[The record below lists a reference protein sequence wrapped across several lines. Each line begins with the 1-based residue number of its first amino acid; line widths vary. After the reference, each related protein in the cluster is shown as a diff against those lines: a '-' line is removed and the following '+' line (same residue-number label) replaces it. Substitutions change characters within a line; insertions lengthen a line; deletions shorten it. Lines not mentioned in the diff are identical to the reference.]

1 MRFDQLTIKAQ
12 EAISEA
18 QREARARGNAEL
30 TGEHLL
36 LALLAQN
43 EGVVVPILQKLGVD
57 AASLTREAEAAVD
70 KRPKVTGASADAA
83 PSRELT
89 RVFDRAFEIA
99 REFGDEY
106 ISTEHLLVA
115 LAESDAGDASRMLG
129 KAGARKDA
137 ILRALKEVRG
147 SARIT
152 DPNPEDKY
160 QALKRYTRDLTDLA
174 RRGKI
179 DPVIGRDEEIRRVVQ
194 VLSRRT
200 KNNPVLIGEPG
211 VGKTAIVEGLARR
224 IHMGDVPE
232 GLKNKRVVS
241 LDLGSMIA
249 GAKYRGEFE
258 DRLKAVLK
266 EIEEAQ
272 GTIILFIDELHTL
285 VGAGAT
291 EGSMDASNMLK
302 PALARGELRA
312 IGATTLNEY
321 QKYIEKDAALERRF
335 QPVYVDE
342 PTVDDTISILRGL
355 QERYEVHH
363 GVRITDA
370 ALVAAARLSHR
381 YISDR
386 FLPDKAIDLID
397 EAAARL
403 RTEIDSLPTEIDQVE
418 RRVVSLDI
426 EKRALTKEK
435 TREAEERLQVLERE
449 LAEQRETSTRL
460 RARWSAEK
468 EAIQKIRQTKEAIEQ
483 TRQEAVEA
491 EREGN
496 LQKAA
501 ELSYGRLP
509 QLERELAAQN
519 ARLAELQ
526 QGEPMLREEVDEED
540 IAEMVSRWTGVPVSK
555 MLERETAKLLDMEN
569 RIGQRVIGQREAV
582 TAVSDAVRRSRAG
595 LSDPRR
601 PIGSFIFVGPTG
613 VGKTELARAL
623 AEFLFDDEHAMVRL
637 DMSEYME
644 KHSVARMIGAP
655 PGYVGYE
662 EGGRLTEAIRR
673 RPYSVVLFDE
683 IEKAHPDVFNV
694 LLQVLDDGRL
704 TDGKGR
710 VVSFKNTVII
720 MTSNLGS
727 QWIAEAAAMDEEE
740 VNAKVE
746 EELRRHFRPE
756 FLNRIDDVIVFH
768 RLTREE
774 IEQIVEVQLESLA
787 RTVADRGMR
796 LTWTPEVRRFLAGR
810 GYDPTFGARPLKRLI
825 QKDVSDAL
833 ARQIL
838 TGALASGDT
847 AEVTLSADRERLE
860 IVPKSES
867 EKLKTGAA

>member
-12 EAISEA
+12 EAVQEA
-18 QREARARGNAEL
+18 QRDARARGNAEL
-30 TGEHLL
+30 STDHLL
-36 LALLAQN
+36 LALLRQS
-43 EGVVVPILQKLGVD
+43 EGVVAPILQKLGLD
-57 AASLTREAEAAVD
+57 PDLLAREIEAD
-70 KRPKVTGASADAA
+70 LDRRPKVTGASADAMVS
-83 PSRELT
+83 PDLT
-89 RVFDRAFEIA
+89 RVFDRAFELM

-106 ISTEHLLVA
+106 VSTEHFLVA
-115 LAESDAGDASRMLG
+115 LAEPA
-129 KAGARKDA
+129 AGATAKRLASKGASKDA
-137 ILRALKEVRG
+137 LFKALKEVRG
-147 SARIT
+147 STRVT

-179 DPVIGRDEEIRRVVQ
+179 DPVIGRDEEIRRVIQ

-232 GLKNKRVVS
+232 GLKNKRVVA
-241 LDLGSMIA
+241 LDLGAMIA

-272 GTIILFIDELHTL
+272 GTVVLFIDELHTL
-285 VGAGAT
+285 VGAGAA
-291 EGSMDASNMLK
+291 EGAMDASNMLK

-312 IGATTLNEY
+312 IGATTLAEY
-321 QKYIEKDAALERRF
+321 QKHVEKDAALERRF

-342 PTVDDTISILRGL
+342 PSVEETIAILRGL
-355 QERYEVHH
+355 QERYEIHH

-386 FLPDKAIDLID
+386 FLPDKAIDLVD
-397 EAAARL
+397 EAASKL
-403 RTEIDSLPTEIDQVE
+403 RTEIDSVPTEIDEIE
-418 RRVVSLDI
+418 RRIVSLEI
-426 EKRALTKEK
+426 EKKALEKEK
-435 TREAEERLQVLERE
+435 NKEAKQRIEEIDAILADERE
-449 LAEQRETSTRL
+449 KASRL
-460 RARWSAEK
+460 RAQWSSEK
-468 EAIQKIRQTKEAIEQ
+468 EMIGRIRQIKESIE
-483 TRQEAVEA
+483 TVRQQATEA

-501 ELSYGRLP
+501 ELRYGRLP
-509 QLERELAAQN
+509 ELERELASN
-519 ARLAELQ
+519 NSRLAELQ
-526 QGEPMLREEVDEED
+526 KGRPMLREEVTEED
-540 IAEMVSRWTGVPVSK
+540 IAAVVSRWTGVPVTR
-555 MLERETAKLLDMEN
+555 MLETETQKLLRMEE
-569 RIGQRVIGQREAV
+569 RLGQRVVGQAEAV
-582 TAVSDAVRRSRAG
+582 RAVSDSVRRSRAG

-601 PIGSFIFVGPTG
+601 PIGSFLFVGPTG

-662 EGGRLTEAIRR
+662 EGGRLTEAVRR
-673 RPYSVVLFDE
+673 RPYAVVLFDE

-727 QWIAEAAAMDEEE
+727 EWIAEARDMDDPEVKTRIEET
-740 VNAKVE
+740 
-746 EELRRHFRPE
+746 LRRHFRPE
-756 FLNRIDDVIVFH
+756 FFNRIDDVIVFH
-768 RLTREE
+768 RLTRDE
-774 IEQIVEVQLESLA
+774 IAQIVEIQLGSLA
-787 RTVADRGMR
+787 QTVADRGIG
-796 LTWTPEVRRFLAGR
+796 LSWTEEAKSYLAGR

-825 QKDVSDAL
+825 QKEVSDAL
-833 ARQIL
+833 AGKIL
-838 TGALASGDT
+838 RNELQPGDM
-847 AEVTLSADRERLE
+847 AQVTVAPDGETLE
-860 IVPKSES
+860 IEKES
-867 EKLKTGAA
+867 EREELRV